1 MAIATFFV
9 KQAGWSMKYSPM
21 KKGPHKAT
29 FLILGGA
36 VLTLALMP
44 FVGDN
49 YLVRLA
55 TSIAMYAAMAC
66 AWNFIGGYA
75 GYPSFA
81 TAAFFGIGAYI
92 GAIGQNAGI
101 PMIVAWAVAMIVTAL
116 LALPLGALV
125 LRLRGHYFAVG
136 SIALVEICRQIAS
149 TWRDVTGGGM
159 GLNVAILRG
168 GPDFAGMVFLFSMLT
183 LAILAFVTM
192 FMVQRGRLGFGL
204 RCIRQNEDAA
214 SMVGI
219 DTNLYKSIA
228 FSLSALF
235 TAGAG
240 AIYASWVA
248 YIDPTDAFS
257 ILLTL
262 KVPVMV
268 MLGGAGTLFGP
279 LIGVLAFIA
288 LEETIWSSFLE
299 LHQGMLGVIVVLLI
313 FLLPGGLL
321 KLSWPKRGQAR

>member
-1 MAIATFFV
+1 
-9 KQAGWSMKYSPM
+9 MKRPPM
-21 KKGPHKAT
+21 MMRRDASK

-36 VLTLALMP
+36 VLVLALMP
-44 FVGDN
+44 FIGDN
-49 YLVRLA
+49 YLVRLS
-55 TSIAMYAAMAC
+55 TSIAMYAALAC

-81 TAAFFGIGAYI
+81 TAAFFGIGAYV
-92 GAIGQNAGI
+92 GAIGQNAGM
-101 PMIVAWAVAMIVTAL
+101 PMVAAWLMAMVATAA
-116 LALPLGALV
+116 LAFPLGALV

-159 GLNVAILRG
+159 GLNVPILRG
-168 GPDFAGMVFLFSMLT
+168 GPDYAGMVFLYGM
-183 LAILAFVTM
+183 LAIAIAAFVTM
-192 FMVQRGRLGFGL
+192 FVVDRGRLGFGL

-214 SMVGI
+214 NMVGI
-219 DTNLYKSIA
+219 NADLYKTIA
-228 FSLSALF
+228 LSLSALF
-235 TAGAG
+235 SAAAGA
-240 AIYASWVA
+240 AYASWVA

-279 LIGVLAFIA
+279 LVGVLAFVA

-299 LHQGMLGVIVVLLI
+299 LHQGVLGVIIVILI

-321 KLSWPKRGQAR
+321 RLAWPKLGLTR

>member
-1 MAIATFFV
+1 MIERQDRA
-9 KQAGWSMKYSPM
+9 K
-21 KKGPHKAT
+21 
-29 FLILGGA
+29 FLILAGIVA
-36 VLTLALMP
+36 ILALMP
-44 FVGDN
+44 FIGDN
-49 YLVRLA
+49 YLVRLS
-55 TSIAMYAAMAC
+55 TSIAMYAALAC

-81 TAAFFGIGAYI
+81 TAAFFGVGAYV

-101 PMIVAWAVAMIVTAL
+101 PMIASWLLAMIVTA
-116 LALPLGALV
+116 ALTFPLGALV

-159 GLNVAILRG
+159 GMNVPILRG
-168 GPDFAGMVFLFSMLT
+168 GPDFAGMVFLYSML
-183 LAILAFVTM
+183 AIALVAFITM
-192 FMVQRGRLGFGL
+192 VVVDRGRLGFGL

-214 SMVGI
+214 NMVGI
-219 DTNLYKSIA
+219 NADLYKTIA
-228 FSLSALF
+228 LCLSALF
-235 TAGAG
+235 SAAAGA
-240 AIYASWVA
+240 AYASWVA

-279 LIGVLAFIA
+279 LIGVLAFVA

-299 LHQGMLGVIVVLLI
+299 LHQGMLGVIVVILI
-313 FLLPGGLL
+313 FFLPGGLL
-321 KLSWPKRGQAR
+321 KLAWPKLGFSR

>member
-1 MAIATFFV
+1 MMEWQERA
-9 KQAGWSMKYSPM
+9 K
-21 KKGPHKAT
+21 
-29 FLILGGA
+29 FLILAGVVA
-36 VLTLALMP
+36 ILALTP
-44 FVGDN
+44 FIGDN
-49 YLVRLA
+49 YLVRLS
-55 TSIAMYAAMAC
+55 TSIAMYAALAC

-81 TAAFFGIGAYI
+81 TAAFFGIGAYV
-92 GAIGQNAGI
+92 GAIGQNAGM
-101 PMIVAWAVAMIVTAL
+101 PMLAAWLLAMVVTAA

-159 GLNVAILRG
+159 GMNVPILRG
-168 GPDFAGMVFLFSMLT
+168 GPDFAGMVFLYSMM
-183 LAILAFVTM
+183 AIAIAAFITM
-192 FMVQRGRLGFGL
+192 VVVDRGRLGFGL

-214 SMVGI
+214 NMVGI
-219 DTNLYKSIA
+219 NADLYKTIA
-228 FSLSALF
+228 LSLSALF
-235 TAGAG
+235 SAAAGA
-240 AIYASWVA
+240 AYASWVA

-299 LHQGMLGVIVVLLI
+299 LHQGMLGVIIVILI
-313 FLLPGGLL
+313 FFLPGGLL
-321 KLSWPKRGQAR
+321 KLAWPKLGLSR

>member
-1 MAIATFFV
+1 MIER
-9 KQAGWSMKYSPM
+9 QDG
-21 KKGPHKAT
+21 KK
-29 FLILGGA
+29 FLLLGGA
-36 VLTLALMP
+36 VLVLALMP
-44 FVGDN
+44 FIGDN
-49 YLVRLA
+49 YLVRLS
-55 TSIAMYAAMAC
+55 TSIAMYAALAC

-92 GAIGQNAGI
+92 GALGQNAGI
-101 PMIVAWAVAMIVTAL
+101 PMVAAWLVAMAATA
-116 LALPLGALV
+116 AFTFPLGALI

-159 GLNVAILRG
+159 GLNVPILRG
-168 GPDFAGMVFLFSMLT
+168 GPDFAGMVFLYSMLA
-183 LAILAFVTM
+183 LALAAFVTM
-192 FMVQRGRLGFGL
+192 FLVDRGRLGFGL

-214 SMVGI
+214 NMVGVNA
-219 DTNLYKSIA
+219 DRYKTIA
-228 FSLSALF
+228 LSLSALF
-235 TAGAG
+235 SAGAG
-240 AIYASWVA
+240 AAYASWVA

-279 LIGVLAFIA
+279 LIGVVAFIA

-299 LHQGMLGVIVVLLI
+299 LHQGMLGVVVVILI
-313 FLLPGGLL
+313 FFLPGGLL
-321 KLSWPKRGQAR
+321 KLSWPKFGWPKLARTKAGEVR